1 MCSLWS
7 SVSPRFPFIKNRK
20 FFKRRHSWSTINFAV
35 FSWYWPALFCA
46 LNTPKSALYRPDDP
60 SQLLAL
66 VDFLLVFIL
75 YLSFS
80 QKPHHLRD
88 NKFWRKN
95 FWNFEESK
103 LQFRRSSKSRSRSF
117 LLFKETKESR
127 KREFRRAAKHRNFES
142 IKYRKT
148 YNRQRNNN

>member
-1 MCSLWS
+1 MVFLVVKCEPSVPLYKKIESL
-7 SVSPRFPFIKNRK
+7 
-20 FFKRRHSWSTINFAV
+20 KRRHSWSTINFPV

-46 LNTPKSALYRPDDP
+46 LNTTEPLYRPDDP

-80 QKPHHLRD
+80 QKPHHWETK
-88 NKFWRKN
+88 KFWRKKILE
-95 FWNFEESK
+95 FQESK
-103 LQFRRSSKSRSRSF
+103 SISRSSKSRSRSF

>member
-88 NKFWRKN
+88 KKFWRKN
-95 FWNFEESK
+95 FWNFKNQNYNFKKFKIEIEII
-103 LQFRRSSKSRSRSF
+103 SF
-117 LLFKETKESR
+117 VQRDKRSR